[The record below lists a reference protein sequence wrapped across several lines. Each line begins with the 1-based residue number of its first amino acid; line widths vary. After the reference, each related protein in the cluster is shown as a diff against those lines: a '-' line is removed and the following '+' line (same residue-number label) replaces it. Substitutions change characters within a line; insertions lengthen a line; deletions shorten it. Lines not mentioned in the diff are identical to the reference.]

1 MDTAPVYTP
10 TVNSPK
16 DNKHTDSLIPISVN
30 TVNKLAR
37 IGRPG
42 HYNKPVPQ
50 RFTGGVRCI
59 PDRDLPAPK
68 H

>member
-16 DNKHTDSLIPISVN
+16 DNKQADSLIPISVN

-37 IGRPG
+37 ISRAG
-42 HYNKPVPQ
+42 HYNKPVPLTFYWE
-50 RFTGGVRCI
+50 REVY
-59 PDRDLPAPK
+59 P
-68 H
+68 